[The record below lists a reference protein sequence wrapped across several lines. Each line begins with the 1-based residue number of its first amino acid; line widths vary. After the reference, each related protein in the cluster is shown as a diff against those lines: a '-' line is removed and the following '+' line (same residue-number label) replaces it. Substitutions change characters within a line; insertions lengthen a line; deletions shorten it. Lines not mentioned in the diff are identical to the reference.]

1 MRPDQGGPTPKPT
14 QTVSNR
20 TAAVHGCLV
29 AFAHHLHVPASSLT
43 LDVTN
48 VSKTV
53 GGSAHQYTVVGF
65 LNGHLG
71 SGGKYAI
78 CDGIKVLHGKVVPQK
93 HLPLIS
99 VGRG

>member
-14 QTVSNR
+14 QTVSNKS
-20 TAAVHGCLV
+20 AAVQGCLV
-29 AFAHHLHVPASSLT
+29 AIAHHLHVPAASLSF
-43 LDVTN
+43 DVPK

-65 LNGHLG
+65 VNGK
-71 SGGKYAI
+71 SAI
-78 CDGIKVLHGKVVPQK
+78 CDGIEVVKGKVVPQK

-99 VGRG
+99 VSGS